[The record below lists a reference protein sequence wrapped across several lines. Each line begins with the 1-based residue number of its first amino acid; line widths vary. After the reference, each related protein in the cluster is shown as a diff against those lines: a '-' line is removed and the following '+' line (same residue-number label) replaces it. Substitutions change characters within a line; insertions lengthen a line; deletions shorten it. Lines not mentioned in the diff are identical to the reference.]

1 MENILAETQTEMNT
15 TTPSVVFDFDKT
27 LINPDTT
34 LGFFLFERFWLV
46 QWLIFLHY
54 GILAVVRRLGL
65 FTTAQVKLRLL
76 NIWCGRETENSLEIR
91 GKKYAKTLKM
101 NGLLQVLHSA
111 VISKQCKV
119 WVVSASLDIWVKP
132 LFNSMELSVLASK
145 IFKDGLGKWQFGLH
159 CYGDE
164 KASQLLALGIKQLSK
179 VYTDG
184 MGDSAMVAM
193 SEEWHGV
200 HRGQVVE
207 VGKGLI
213 TFESWVLR
221 NKRKR

>member
-1 MENILAETQTEMNT
+1 MENVLAKTQTEMST
-15 TTPSVVFDFDKT
+15 TTSSVVFDFDKT

-54 GILAVVRRLGL
+54 AILAVGRRLGL
-65 FTTAQVKLRLL
+65 CTTAQVKLRLL
-76 NIWCGRETENSLEIR
+76 NIWCGGETENSLEIR

-111 VISKQCKV
+111 VISEQCKV

-132 LFNSMELSVLASK
+132 LFNAMEVNVLASK

-159 CYGDE
+159 CYGAE
-164 KASQLLALGIKQLSK
+164 KASQLNALGIRQLSK

-184 MGDSAMVAM
+184 MGDSALVAM
-193 SEEWHGV
+193 SEEWYGV
-200 HRGQVVE
+200 HHGEVVE

-213 TFESWVLR
+213 TFESWVQR
-221 NKRKR
+221 IKRKR

>member
-101 NGLLQVLHSA
+101 NGLLQVLRSA

>member
-1 MENILAETQTEMNT
+1 M
-15 TTPSVVFDFDKT
+15 
-27 LINPDTT
+27 
-34 LGFFLFERFWLV
+34 
-46 QWLIFLHY
+46 IFLHY
-54 GILAVVRRLGL
+54 GILAVGRRLGL
-65 FTTAQVKLRLL
+65 FTKAQVKLRLL
-76 NIWCGRETENSLEIR
+76 NIWCGRETEISLEIR

-101 NGLLQVLHSA
+101 NGMLQVLDRA
-111 VISKQCKV
+111 VLSKQCKV
-119 WVVSASLDIWVKP
+119 WVVSASLDIWVQP
-132 LFNSMELSVLASK
+132 LFNSLEVNVLASK

-184 MGDSAMVAM
+184 MGDSPMVAM

>member
-1 MENILAETQTEMNT
+1 MENILAETQTELNN

-34 LGFFLFERFWLV
+34 LGFFLFERFWLL
-46 QWLIFLHY
+46 QWMIFLHY
-54 GILAVVRRLGL
+54 GILAVGRRLGMCS
-65 FTTAQVKLRLL
+65 TGQVKLRLL
-76 NIWCGRETENSLEIR
+76 NIWCGRETENSLEMR

-101 NGLLQVLHSA
+101 NGMLQVLDDA
-111 VISKQCKV
+111 VLSKQCKV
-119 WVVSASLDIWVKP
+119 WVVSASLDIWVQP
-132 LFNSMELSVLASK
+132 LFNSLEVNILASK
-145 IFKDGLGKWQFGLH
+145 IFKDDRGKWQFGLH

-184 MGDSAMVAM
+184 MGDSPMVAM

>member
-1 MENILAETQTEMNT
+1 MENILAETQTELIN

-34 LGFFLFERFWLV
+34 LGFFLFERFWLL
-46 QWLIFLHY
+46 QWMIFLHY
-54 GILAVVRRLGL
+54 GILAVGRRLGMCS
-65 FTTAQVKLRLL
+65 TGQVKLRLL
-76 NIWCGRETENSLEIR
+76 NIWCGRETEISLEIR

-101 NGLLQVLHSA
+101 NGMLQVLDSA
-111 VISKQCKV
+111 VLSKQCKV

-132 LFNSMELSVLASK
+132 LFNSLEVNVLASK

-184 MGDSAMVAM
+184 MGDSPMVAM

>member
-1 MENILAETQTEMNT
+1 MENILAETQTELIN

-54 GILAVVRRLGL
+54 GILSVGRRLGL
-65 FTTAQVKLRLL
+65 FTKAQVKLRLL
-76 NIWCGRETENSLEIR
+76 NIWYARETEISLEMR

-101 NGLLQVLHSA
+101 NGLLQVLDSA
-111 VISKQCKV
+111 VLSKQYKV

-132 LFNSMELSVLASK
+132 LFNSLEVNVLASH
-145 IFKDGLGKWQFGLH
+145 IFKDVFGKWQFALH

-193 SEEWHGV
+193 SDEWHGV

-207 VGKGLI
+207 IGKGLI

-221 NKRKR
+221 NK